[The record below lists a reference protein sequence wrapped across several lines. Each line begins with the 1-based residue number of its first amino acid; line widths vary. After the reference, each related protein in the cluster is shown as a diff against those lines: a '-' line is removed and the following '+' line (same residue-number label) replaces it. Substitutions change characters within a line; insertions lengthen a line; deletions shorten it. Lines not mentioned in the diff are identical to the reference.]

1 MCLEIGSI
9 KRNTWIS
16 DRHVISVAFSADNPV
31 CVWHERKGCF
41 SVVLPFFASSI
52 VTTFS
57 LFLSLSLSFSF
68 LAHSLIFVHSLPF
81 VALSYTQLM
90 STHTSVMTD
99 RRSGM
104 IPSLSY
110 RQTTSTIVSRAV
122 AAAAANNHHHSIR
135 RGGGTG
141 RGSKRYSVSAFYSM
155 AAEQDVEVHDELAK
169 GEKKGG
175 WGASIV
181 LFILNG

>member
-1 MCLEIGSI
+1 MFETCALRLEASREIPGSVIGMS
-9 KRNTWIS
+9 
-16 DRHVISVAFSADNPV
+16 FQ
-31 CVWHERKGCF
+31 
-41 SVVLPFFASSI
+41 LPFRQ
-52 VTTFS
+52 TTLSVCDMNVKAAFQLYSLFS
-57 LFLSLSLSFSF
+57 LVITLFLSLSLSLFLSF
-68 LAHSLIFVHSLPF
+68 LAHSPISVHSIPF
-81 VALSYTQLM
+81 VASSYTQLM

-104 IPSLSY
+104 IPSLTY

-175 WGASIV
+175 
-181 LFILNG
+181 

>member
-1 MCLEIGSI
+1 
-9 KRNTWIS
+9 
-16 DRHVISVAFSADNPV
+16 
-31 CVWHERKGCF
+31 
-41 SVVLPFFASSI
+41 
-52 VTTFS
+52 
-57 LFLSLSLSFSF
+57 
-68 LAHSLIFVHSLPF
+68 
-81 VALSYTQLM
+81 
-90 STHTSVMTD
+90 MTD

-175 WGASIV
+175 WGASIM
-181 LFILNG
+181 LFMLNG